1 EGPPPAGRRRGR
13 SVDPA
18 TRRRAAGAATLTD
31 PRPCLGSETEARVW
45 RSVDRANAVPRPAKP
60 ARQKLLTLGPSACAA
75 PRTRRLQLRTHAPE
89 SLPRR
94 LRRPRHAVGPVH
106 WAALSLSVPDPRQ
119 GLGSVPPGHVGLTSR
134 RGAATILPMDG
145 SASFAP
151 TLLLAMPQL
160 RDPNFVRSVVLLCEH
175 GAQGALGF
183 VVNRPTEVRAV
194 DAVVLD
200 PPASGDSGLMLWA
213 GGPVES
219 QRGFLLLGDD
229 PGVADSERV
238 AEGFHLTASVDVL
251 RRLLAAAPADT
262 ALRRARLLLG
272 YAGWGPGQLDAELT
286 ASAWLTAPP

>member
-1 EGPPPAGRRRGR
+1 MEPPP
-13 SVDPA
+13 S
-18 TRRRAAGAATLTD
+18 
-31 PRPCLGSETEARVW
+31 
-45 RSVDRANAVPRPAKP
+45 
-60 ARQKLLTLGPSACAA
+60 
-75 PRTRRLQLRTHAPE
+75 
-89 SLPRR
+89 
-94 LRRPRHAVGPVH
+94 
-106 WAALSLSVPDPRQ
+106 
-119 GLGSVPPGHVGLTSR
+119 
-134 RGAATILPMDG
+134 
-145 SASFAP
+145 SFAP

-238 AEGFHLTASVDVL
+238 AEGFDRSANLPQVIDA
-251 RRLLAAAPADT
+251 LAAAALIPAARPPRNEKAGA
-262 ALRRARLLLG
+262 ALPPTWHGGARGSSSATPAGARASST
-272 YAGWGPGQLDAELT
+272 P
-286 ASAWLTAPP
+286 S